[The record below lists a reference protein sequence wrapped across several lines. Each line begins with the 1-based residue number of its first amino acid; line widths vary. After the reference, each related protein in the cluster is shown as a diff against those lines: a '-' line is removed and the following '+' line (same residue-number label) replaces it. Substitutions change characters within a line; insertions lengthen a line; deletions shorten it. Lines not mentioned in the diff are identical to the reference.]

1 MKGDRIMKWF
11 KDISTL
17 DHLRKRY
24 KQLVVQHHPDNGGS
38 DDAIKEINSEYDIL
52 FKKLK
57 NSYEHSESY
66 QRSSDRQKQ
75 SYDSVKDQKIREMIV
90 KLSRL
95 QGLVIELCGV
105 WLWVSGDTKR
115 YKDELKALG
124 LHYASQKKCWYIHFD
139 DYVKH
144 GTKSSSMSHIRSK
157 YGSMVINTRHDE
169 KELSAKTGG

>member
-1 MKGDRIMKWF
+1 MKWF

-38 DDAIKEINSEYDIL
+38 DNAIKEINSEYDIL

-66 QRSSDRQKQ
+66 QKSSDRQKQ
-75 SYDSVKDQKIREMIV
+75 SYNSVKDQKIREMIV

-115 YKDELKALG
+115 YKDELKALEP
-124 LHYASQKKCWYIHFD
+124 
-139 DYVKH
+139 V
-144 GTKSSSMSHIRSK
+144 
-157 YGSMVINTRHDE
+157 
-169 KELSAKTGG
+169 

>member
-1 MKGDRIMKWF
+1 MKGDKTMKWF

-17 DHLRKRY
+17 DELRKKY
-24 KQLVVQHHPDNGGS
+24 NQLVIKFHPDNSGS

-57 NSYEHSESY
+57 NSFEHSESY
-66 QRSSDRQKQ
+66 QQSNDRQRQ
-75 SYDSVKDQKIREMIV
+75 SYDTVKDLKIREMII
-90 KLSRL
+90 KLSRF
-95 QGLVIELCGV
+95 QGLIIELCGV
-105 WLWVSGDTKR
+105 WLWVSGDTR
-115 YKDELKALG
+115 QYKDELKALG

-157 YGSMVINTRHDE
+157 YGSMIINTRHDE
-169 KELSAKTGG
+169 KELSAKAGG